1 MIPARDH
8 FINFKILLFTAPLLM
23 LLFFFL
29 GGGYVCFTLLCF
41 CCTVKSISYVYVC
54 IYIYM
59 YIFPPSWTC
68 LPFPF
73 TTGTLDVLYLCLGQ
87 AWIPIPYY
95 CRNYCIIIDSGN

>member
-1 MIPARDH
+1 
-8 FINFKILLFTAPLLM
+8 M
-23 LLFFFL
+23 LLFFL
-29 GGGYVCFTLLCF
+29 GGLCLLY
-41 CCTVKSISYVYVC
+41 TVVFLLYNAVNQLCMCV
-54 IYIYM
+54 YIYM